1 MWGWTKV
8 LYPIW
13 QYLTDQAVEDRPSWN
28 SATWLA
34 PRTPDGG
41 ASQRF
46 PPSSSWCST
55 PVWDPSV
62 QTVRSC
68 FGDSRCKHQF
78 GCSKVYN
85 LRCGVQ
91 NPSFFVGTL
100 EVWGWFALQQLNPKS
115 WLLLPLPC
123 LMRQDLNLVAPILQY
138 QSFSQVLCVFQSQYV
153 GCIFGIFWLCL
164 VAWLD

>member
-46 PPSSSWCST
+46 PLARPDAQPLCGT
-55 PVWDPSV
+55 PIWV
-62 QTVRSC
+62 QQGLQLALWRP
-68 FGDSRCKHQF
+68 K
-78 GCSKVYN
+78 
-85 LRCGVQ
+85 
-91 NPSFFVGTL
+91 SFMNFVGTL
-100 EVWGWFALQQLNPKS
+100 EVRGWFALQQLNPKS

-138 QSFSQVLCVFQSQYV
+138 QSFSQVLCVFQSQHL
-153 GCIFGIFWLCL
+153 GCIFGIFWLCFR
-164 VAWLD
+164 AWLD